1 MSKSN
6 VIGILDIGMGN
17 LASVYNAIYING
29 FEPMVVSDGSFLND
43 LTHLILPG
51 VGNFSIAASELDAR
65 KLREPISEYVA
76 SGRPLLG
83 SCLGMQLLVGKSKEG
98 GINYGLD
105 FISGSVELINK
116 NNVRVP
122 HVGWNSFSLIRS
134 HPIFEGIKDTR
145 DFYFVHSYHVVCDF
159 EENKIGTVEYGQ
171 TITAAIGRNNV
182 VGVQFHPEKSQV
194 NGLRLLENFCNWDGE
209 C

>member
-1 MSKSN
+1 MSRSN
-6 VIGILDIGMGN
+6 AIGILDIGMGN

-29 FEPMVVSDGSFLND
+29 FEPIVVSDGSILDD

-65 KLREPISEYVA
+65 KLRKPINEYVS

-83 SCLGMQLLVGKSKEG
+83 SCLGMQLLVGKSEEG

-116 NNVRVP
+116 NNIRVP
-122 HVGWNSFSLIRS
+122 HVGWNSFSLIHS
-134 HPIFEGIKDTR
+134 HPIFEGIKDAR
-145 DFYFVHSYHVVCDF
+145 DFYFVHSYHVLCDF

-171 TITAAIGRNNV
+171 TIVAAIGRNNI
-182 VGVQFHPEKSQV
+182 VGVQFHPEKSQL